1 MHHLRSFQLRDMT
14 ACGAALRQSGAGAQ
28 SFDEVADRLVRH
40 LYTSLTMP
48 QTGEPA
54 CALIRLF
61 KTTSYEH
68 LAPDLKVLADQRL
81 GGTAGAPS
89 MTCLTL
95 SASAGMVPGWNDHTL
110 SSRFRVIPLR
120 TSEELDKLPMFSQL
134 FRQLGVGL
142 PDLARPNTSLLV
154 DPGEHAFNVFH
165 VPEAAGS
172 PYVPAQEGFVEK
184 YGVRSVLG
192 FGAPLPDGQLFSIIL
207 FSQDVIPES
216 TAQLFKPLALCAQ
229 TALAPYAERSATNSV
244 KSVEP
249 AKNQNLDESSTIDH
263 LKSRIAEL
271 ERLLAVQEQTV
282 TTQAERMDL
291 VVRGSEAGTWDWHI
305 GTGQVT
311 FNERWATMLGY
322 QLHELEPNV
331 GTWEQLVHPDDLP
344 AVMEKVSAHLRG
356 DTPLYSTEHRLRT
369 KSGTWCWVFDSGRV
383 VERDA
388 SGNPVR
394 AAGIHLDI
402 SARKELEAAQ
412 ALAQR
417 DLQVKQQALDEAQT
431 LAHLGFWE
439 WDIVTGDEQWS
450 DEQCRIF
457 GFEPGTVKPTYAT
470 FLSALH
476 QDDKSRVQQAIDA
489 AITYDFPYNID
500 CRIHRPSGEVRHIN
514 CRGTVRRKP
523 DGSPLAM
530 TGTVQDITAHKHAEL
545 AWRESEARMRS
556 IFESAIEG
564 IVVIDEKGR
573 IESVNA
579 ALLQLLGYE
588 AHELIGQNISL
599 IMPEPY
605 RANHSHYLAN
615 YLVTGKRVIIGSGR
629 EVTAVRKDGT
639 LIDIHVSVSE
649 MQIGPSKKY
658 TGMIRDIS
666 VRKRMEETIHESE
679 ARFRQLAESI
689 DAVFWLTTP
698 DKSEVLYVSPA
709 FETIWECPRDIL
721 RTNPLFW
728 LEHIHPEDQKRV
740 SVAAACQAHL
750 PYDEE
755 YRIITATGRERWIR
769 DRSFII
775 KNEAGQ
781 TYRIAGIAQDITE
794 SKELE
799 AQLRASEQRHRA
811 LVELSPHAIYVNYN
825 DTIVFANQACVKL
838 FGAFDASQLLGKP
851 VMECIHPDSRATAQE
866 RIARL
871 RSSNQTVAPTEER
884 FMGLDGS
891 PIEVEVAAAP
901 IRFEGNPAIQ
911 VILTD
916 IRARKELERALVAT
930 NLQLEAILA
939 SATKVS
945 IIAINTDGII
955 TTFNAGAEEMLG
967 YSAEEMIG
975 QPMITALHLPEEIDK
990 HTRDMSELY
999 GASIQGLEALTQQAR
1014 LGGFD
1019 EQEWTYR
1026 RKGAHRLTVLVTIT
1040 ALKNTDGVVTGFLAI
1055 GKDITQR
1062 KEAEAALTEAAR
1074 ELARKNA
1081 ELALARDEALQA
1093 AQAKADFLATMSHEI
1108 RTPMNAIIGMTG
1120 LLLDTALTEEQHDFA
1135 ETVRRS
1141 SDALLTIVND
1151 ILDFSKIE
1159 AGKLNFEEIAFDLRL
1174 AVEDTIEL
1182 MAEQAQS
1189 KGLELISLVD
1199 AAVPTGVLGDP
1210 GRLRQILVNLVS
1222 NAVKFTTTG
1231 EVFVHVTRETG
1242 ESPNHLR
1249 FAITDTGIGISD
1261 EAQKKLFHAFV
1272 QADSSTT
1279 RRFGGTG
1286 LGLAICQRLVQQMHG
1301 RIGIDSRPGEGS
1313 TFWFTVALP
1322 EAALSPTSFALSWD
1336 RLSGRRI
1343 LVVDPNN
1350 RMRKVLQEDMAAK
1363 GLQCSS
1369 ASNAGE
1375 ALDLAQAAAAMQKP
1389 FDLALIELHLPDKDG
1404 FETAALLK
1412 QNSTTSG
1419 MRLVILTTVGRRGD
1433 GTTARQL
1440 GIDAYLTKPLRQT
1453 QLLEC
1458 FCQLLD
1464 VAPPGVASDTASTGT
1479 PPLITRHTLSQTP
1492 TTSTTRLLL
1501 AEDNP
1506 VNQKVACKMLEKL
1519 GYRVDVASNGQEAVA
1534 AHERM
1539 RYPLI
1544 FMDCQMPEIDGFEAT
1559 ALIRKMEGKS
1569 AHTPIVAMTAN
1580 AMQGDR
1586 ERCLEAGMDDY
1597 VAKPVRP
1604 KDLQTVLDTWLGNR
1618 ADKTGT
1624 TG

>member
-14 ACGAALRQSGAGAQ
+14 ACGAALRQLVTGAQ
-28 SFDEVADRLVRH
+28 TFDEVADRLVRH

-54 CALIRLF
+54 CVLIRLF

-68 LAPDLKVLADQRL
+68 LAPNLKALADQRL
-81 GGTAGAPS
+81 GGTPGAPS

-229 TALAPYAERSATNSV
+229 TALAPYAERSATNSDR
-244 KSVEP
+244 SVEP

-344 AVMEKVSAHLRG
+344 AVKERVSAHLRG
-356 DTPLYSTEHRLRT
+356 ETPLYSTEHRLKT

-666 VRKRMEETIHESE
+666 ERKRMEETIRESE
-679 ARFRQLAESI
+679 ERFRQLAESI

-698 DKSEVLYVSPA
+698 DKNQVLYVSPA
-709 FETIWECPRDIL
+709 FETIWESPREVL
-721 RTNPLFW
+721 YTNPMFW
-728 LEHIHPEDQKRV
+728 LDLIHPEDKKRV
-740 SVAAACQAHL
+740 SIAAACQAHL

-755 YRIITATGRERWIR
+755 YRIITPSGRVRWIR

-811 LVELSPHAIYVNYN
+811 LVELSPHAIFVNW
-825 DTIVFANQACVKL
+825 TI
-838 FGAFDASQLLGKP
+838 ASCL
-851 VMECIHPDSRATAQE
+851 
-866 RIARL
+866 
-871 RSSNQTVAPTEER
+871 
-884 FMGLDGS
+884 
-891 PIEVEVAAAP
+891 P
-901 IRFEGNPAIQ
+901 IRPA
-911 VILTD
+911 
-916 IRARKELERALVAT
+916 
-930 NLQLEAILA
+930 
-939 SATKVS
+939 
-945 IIAINTDGII
+945 
-955 TTFNAGAEEMLG
+955 
-967 YSAEEMIG
+967 
-975 QPMITALHLPEEIDK
+975 
-990 HTRDMSELY
+990 
-999 GASIQGLEALTQQAR
+999 
-1014 LGGFD
+1014 
-1019 EQEWTYR
+1019 
-1026 RKGAHRLTVLVTIT
+1026 
-1040 ALKNTDGVVTGFLAI
+1040 
-1055 GKDITQR
+1055 
-1062 KEAEAALTEAAR
+1062 
-1074 ELARKNA
+1074 
-1081 ELALARDEALQA
+1081 
-1093 AQAKADFLATMSHEI
+1093 
-1108 RTPMNAIIGMTG
+1108 
-1120 LLLDTALTEEQHDFA
+1120 
-1135 ETVRRS
+1135 
-1141 SDALLTIVND
+1141 
-1151 ILDFSKIE
+1151 
-1159 AGKLNFEEIAFDLRL
+1159 
-1174 AVEDTIEL
+1174 
-1182 MAEQAQS
+1182 
-1189 KGLELISLVD
+1189 
-1199 AAVPTGVLGDP
+1199 
-1210 GRLRQILVNLVS
+1210 
-1222 NAVKFTTTG
+1222 
-1231 EVFVHVTRETG
+1231 
-1242 ESPNHLR
+1242 
-1249 FAITDTGIGISD
+1249 
-1261 EAQKKLFHAFV
+1261 
-1272 QADSSTT
+1272 
-1279 RRFGGTG
+1279 
-1286 LGLAICQRLVQQMHG
+1286 
-1301 RIGIDSRPGEGS
+1301 
-1313 TFWFTVALP
+1313 
-1322 EAALSPTSFALSWD
+1322 
-1336 RLSGRRI
+1336 
-1343 LVVDPNN
+1343 
-1350 RMRKVLQEDMAAK
+1350 
-1363 GLQCSS
+1363 
-1369 ASNAGE
+1369 
-1375 ALDLAQAAAAMQKP
+1375 
-1389 FDLALIELHLPDKDG
+1389 
-1404 FETAALLK
+1404 
-1412 QNSTTSG
+1412 
-1419 MRLVILTTVGRRGD
+1419 
-1433 GTTARQL
+1433 
-1440 GIDAYLTKPLRQT
+1440 
-1453 QLLEC
+1453 
-1458 FCQLLD
+1458 
-1464 VAPPGVASDTASTGT
+1464 
-1479 PPLITRHTLSQTP
+1479 
-1492 TTSTTRLLL
+1492 
-1501 AEDNP
+1501 
-1506 VNQKVACKMLEKL
+1506 
-1519 GYRVDVASNGQEAVA
+1519 
-1534 AHERM
+1534 
-1539 RYPLI
+1539 
-1544 FMDCQMPEIDGFEAT
+1544 
-1559 ALIRKMEGKS
+1559 
-1569 AHTPIVAMTAN
+1569 
-1580 AMQGDR
+1580 
-1586 ERCLEAGMDDY
+1586 
-1597 VAKPVRP
+1597 
-1604 KDLQTVLDTWLGNR
+1604 
-1618 ADKTGT
+1618 
-1624 TG
+1624 